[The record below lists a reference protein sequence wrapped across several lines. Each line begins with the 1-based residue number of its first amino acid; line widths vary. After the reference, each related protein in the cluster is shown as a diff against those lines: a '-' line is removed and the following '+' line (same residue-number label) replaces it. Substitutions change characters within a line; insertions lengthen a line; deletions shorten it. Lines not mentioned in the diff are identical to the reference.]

1 MTQFDGIALAL
12 AVSHPSTDDVSPVA
26 LILFWI
32 ATSTWLVALIVGFV
46 AGLWLLWRR
55 RAMRKWIAAFDRGLE
70 REERARALMRSRS

>member
-32 ATSTWLVALIVGFV
+32 ATSTWLVALVVGV
-46 AGLWLLWRR
+46 GVSLWLLWRR
-55 RAMRKWIAAFDRGLE
+55 RGLRKWIADFDRGLE
-70 REERARALMRSRS
+70 REERLRAQMGSRS

>member
-12 AVSHPSTDDVSPVA
+12 AVSHPSPDDVSPVA

-32 ATSTWLVALIVGFV
+32 ATSTWLVALIVGVV

-55 RAMRKWIAAFDRGLE
+55 CSMRKWIAAFDRGLE
-70 REERARALMRSRS
+70 REERLRALARSRT

>member
-32 ATSTWLVALIVGFV
+32 ATSTWLVALVVGV
-46 AGLWLLWRR
+46 GVSLWLLWRR
-55 RAMRKWIAAFDRGLE
+55 RGLRKWIADFDRSLE
-70 REERARALMRSRS
+70 REERLRAQMGSRS